1 MLALPTAP
9 APAPRRQV
17 LVGTA
22 LVVAGAA
29 ALVGGMAAL
38 FLRFRVAAIYNGEK
52 WVPKDVKFSMVAANT
67 MLLSL
72 IPICI
77 FAQWAVYSAKREDKP
92 HTALALGLSALIG
105 LAFIN
110 AQAFIYGTTN
120 MGVGLGPYSVMFYA
134 LTGVTLALAV
144 IGVGF
149 SAVTAFRYLGGR
161 ITDRDIVAAH
171 ALYWY
176 AFTAVF
182 SVVWFV
188 VYVTK

>member
-1 MLALPTAP
+1 
-9 APAPRRQV
+9 
-17 LVGTA
+17 
-22 LVVAGAA
+22 
-29 ALVGGMAAL
+29 
-38 FLRFRVAAIYNGEK
+38 
-52 WVPKDVKFSMVAANT
+52 
-67 MLLSL
+67 
-72 IPICI
+72 
-77 FAQWAVYSAKREDKP
+77 REDKP

-120 MGVGLGPYSVMFYA
+120 MGVGLGTYSVMFYA